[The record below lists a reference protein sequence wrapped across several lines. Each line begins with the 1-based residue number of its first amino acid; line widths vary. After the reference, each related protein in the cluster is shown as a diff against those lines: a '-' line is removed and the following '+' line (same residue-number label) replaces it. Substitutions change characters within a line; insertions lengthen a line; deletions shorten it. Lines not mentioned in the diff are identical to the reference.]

1 MKTPADG
8 VRSGAPPERIDISS
22 ARELDKWSRR
32 LDVTH
37 DRLREAVRAV
47 GSRAMDIEWH
57 LKAGRGTALSHVRKT
72 RNPAHGT

>member
-8 VRSGAPPERIDISS
+8 ARSGAPPERIDISS

-47 GSRAMDIEWH
+47 GSRAADIEWH
-57 LKAGRGTALSHVRKT
+57 LRGSRGAPRTAR
-72 RNPAHGT
+72 G

>member
-1 MKTPADG
+1 MNTPADG
-8 VRSGAPPERIDISS
+8 ARSGAPPERIDISS

-47 GSRAMDIEWH
+47 GSRASDIEWH
-57 LKAGRGTALSHVRKT
+57 LKAGRSGPAPYLRQT
-72 RNPAHGT
+72 RVPA

>member
-8 VRSGAPPERIDISS
+8 ARGSAQPERIDISS

-32 LDVTH
+32 LHVSH

-47 GSRAMDIEWH
+47 GSRAADIEWH
-57 LKAGRGTALSHVRKT
+57 LRASRGGAATYHRT
-72 RNPAHGT
+72 RASA

>member
-8 VRSGAPPERIDISS
+8 VRSGAPPERIDINS

-57 LKAGRGTALSHVRKT
+57 LKAGRGMPLAEAPKT
-72 RNPAHGT
+72 RSSA

>member
-1 MKTPADG
+1 MKTTADG
-8 VRSGAPPERIDISS
+8 ARGGSQPERIDISS

-32 LDVTH
+32 LDVSH

-57 LKAGRGTALSHVRKT
+57 LRAGRSGASAYRKT
-72 RNPAHGT
+72 RASA

>member
-1 MKTPADG
+1 MNTPADG
-8 VRSGAPPERIDISS
+8 ARSGAPPERIDISN

-47 GSRAMDIEWH
+47 GSRAADIEWH
-57 LKAGRGTALSHVRKT
+57 LKAGRSVRSPHVRKT
-72 RNPAHGT
+72 NASA

>member
-1 MKTPADG
+1 MKTPAASA
-8 VRSGAPPERIDISS
+8 RSGAPPERIDISS

-47 GSRAMDIEWH
+47 GSRAADIEWH
-57 LKAGRGTALSHVRKT
+57 LRGSRGTPRTAR
-72 RNPAHGT
+72 G